1 MFRKFV
7 PMASVLA
14 LVLLLPCL
22 VQAADVGKIMGTV
35 TDATSGDAMIGANVI
50 LEGTTLG
57 AATDMEGQYLILNVP
72 PGVYNMVISVVGYS
86 TARVENVIVNVDLT
100 TIQDVQ
106 MEETVLEGQVVIVTA
121 ARPLV
126 ERNATNAT
134 RVLRL
139 EDFQNLP
146 MRDYTEVVATQPG
159 VVAVGDAMH
168 VRGGRQDEIAY
179 YVDGVYINDL
189 RTGEKMGD
197 VPINSVE
204 EISYQAGGF
213 NAEYGFANSGVVNTT
228 TKTGRSVYNINGEV
242 ITDSW
247 LSQEEE
253 NLGTYSYGYNVY
265 NMGLSGP
272 IPGFNDKLR
281 FFFTGERRYME
292 DRRPSVGMHPELV
305 SLSQVATA
313 EDPIDPLMYE
323 IGDTVQIADLT
334 QVEGPLPHNHESEWM
349 FNGNLLFDLRPVQVK
364 VGGHYWTSDFREY
377 SQHRSL
383 MEQSMKHYPTDE
395 EHSYSMYGKVTHT
408 VNPTTFYT
416 ANLSYHSHGTE
427 RGDGILGRKV
437 ADYGDLNDW
446 NDNDLTVPFL
456 VLDGTN
462 PGDPYR
468 FGSGVFDS
476 ISVFDDY
483 YLNRSNSM
491 AAKFDLTTQLLDVHE
506 WKFGFEYRYNTLR
519 RYSVTNPMQIAG
531 TLGDNP
537 PDDKDDVRAAYR
549 AAYTDNF
556 GYPIFFGDMG
566 GAEVDPDNVL
576 DSGDDGAK
584 HPLIASAYLQDKL
597 EISDLVLNIGLR
609 WDMMDANDKKLDDP
623 YDVPIDDDGFIIQ
636 DELVDTEAKHNFSP
650 RIGIGFPVTDR
661 TVFHAQYGKF
671 VQQPQFSFLYTGWDY
686 LAGQIQQGNQV
697 DIGNPDLE
705 PTKTTQYE
713 VGLSQQLG
721 ENAALDVT
729 AFYKEI
735 RDLIVLRNRY
745 LASPN
750 TYPQY
755 QNGDYGSV
763 KGFSVNFDM
772 RRTNRVSA
780 HASYTLQFAGG
791 TGSSAGGNFYVTWI
805 GREYYPT
812 FVAPL
817 DFDQRHTG
825 SLNVDIRTRADDGPM
840 LMGGHPLGNLGL
852 NVYWSFG
859 SGLPYTPKRVGD
871 TIFQARFS
879 TAYPVAAIN
888 SAYTNW
894 TQQMD
899 LKLNKTFDVVGI
911 SMDAY
916 LWVINVLGTKN
927 PFNRKNDR
935 FNYGLDINNTDY
947 QGIYEATGLADDNGW
962 LSTAEGQSWVAN
974 NGGAPAEELYS
985 AYIDHP
991 YNWGTPRQIRLGLRF
1006 DFNP

>member
-1 MFRKFV
+1 MFRKLV
-7 PMASVLA
+7 PLASVLA

-22 VQAADVGKIMGTV
+22 VLAGDVGKIMGTV
-35 TDATSGDAMIGANVI
+35 TDSRTGAPMVGANVI

-72 PGVYNMVISVVGYS
+72 PGSYTMAVSVVGYS
-86 TARVENVIVNVDLT
+86 TARIENVIVNVDLT

-106 MEETVLEGQVVIVTA
+106 LEETVLEGQVVVVTA

-126 ERNATNAT
+126 ERDATNAT

-139 EDFQNLP
+139 EDFQNMP

-168 VRGGRQDEIAY
+168 VRGGREDEIAY

-228 TKTGRSVYNINGEV
+228 TRTGRPTYNVNGEV

-247 LSQEEE
+247 LSQTEE
-253 NLGTYSYGYNVY
+253 NLGAYSYGYNVY
-265 NMGLSGP
+265 NMGVSGP
-272 IPGFNDKLR
+272 VPGLNNKLR

-292 DRRPSVGMHPELV
+292 DRRPSVGVHPELV
-305 SLSQVATA
+305 SLYQVATA
-313 EDPIDPLMYE
+313 ENPIDPMYE

-334 QVEGPLPHNHESEWM
+334 TVEGPLPHNHDSEWL

-364 VGGHYWTSDFREY
+364 VGGHYWTSDFQEY
-377 SQHRSL
+377 SQYRSL
-383 MEQSMKHYPTDE
+383 MEEALKHYPTDE
-395 EHSYSMYGKVTHT
+395 EFSYSMYGKVTHT
-408 VNPTTFYT
+408 VNPNTFYT
-416 ANLSYHSHGTE
+416 ATLSYHSHGTE
-427 RGDGILGRKV
+427 RGDGLLGRNI
-437 ADYGDLNDW
+437 ADYGDLSDW
-446 NDNDLTVPFL
+446 NENDLTVPFL

-462 PGDPYR
+462 PGSPYR

-491 AAKFDLTTQLLDVHE
+491 GIKFDMTSQLLDVHE
-506 WKFGFEYRYNTLR
+506 WKGGFEYRYNTMR
-519 RYSVTNPMQIAG
+519 RYSVTRPMQIAG
-531 TLGDNP
+531 TLADNP
-537 PDDKDDVRAAYR
+537 PEDDLDVRAAYR
-549 AAYTDNF
+549 AGYTDNF
-556 GYPIFFGDMG
+556 GYPIYFGEMG
-566 GAEVDPDNVL
+566 GDPVDPSDVL
-576 DSGDDGAK
+576 DSGPDDAK
-584 HPLIASAYLQDKL
+584 HPIIASAYLQDKV
-597 EISDLVLNIGLR
+597 EISDLVLNVGLR
-609 WDMMDANDKKLDDP
+609 WDMMDANDKMMEDP
-623 YDVPIDDDGFIIQ
+623 YDIPLDEDGFIDQSQLI
-636 DELVDTEAKHNFSP
+636 DTEAKHNFSP

-661 TVFHAQYGKF
+661 TVFHAQFGKF
-671 VQQPQFSFLYTGWDY
+671 VQQPQFEFLYTGWDY
-686 LAGQIQQGNQV
+686 LAGQILQGNQV

-721 ENAALDVT
+721 DNAALDLT

-735 RDLIVLRNRY
+735 RDLVVLRNRY

-763 KGFSVNFDM
+763 KGFSVNFNL
-772 RRTNRVSA
+772 RRTNRVAA

-791 TGSSAGGNFYVTWI
+791 TGSTSGGNFYVTWI

-825 SLNVDIRTRADDGPM
+825 SLNLDIRTKADDGPM
-840 LMGGHPLGNLGL
+840 LMGGHPLGNMGI

-859 SGLPYTPKRVGD
+859 SGLPYTPKRIAD

-879 TAYPVAAIN
+879 TAFPVAAIN

-899 LKLNKTFDVVGI
+899 LKLDKSVTLAGVTF
-911 SMDAY
+911 DAY

-927 PFNRKNDR
+927 PFDRKNDR
-935 FNYGLDINNTDY
+935 FNYGQEIGNTDY

-962 LSTAEGQSWVAN
+962 LATPEGQAWVAN
-974 NGGAPAEELYS
+974 NGGAPAEELYR
-985 AYIDHP
+985 AFIDHP